1 MGSKSIRVAGE
12 FSNVLTFGHYKNMLY
27 YGLCDVSEALSYIF
41 NTALYKPTNRA
52 GYCADMMEALNIV
65 SKDGENLVPL
75 IQKIVEDGRRKRGID
90 QQLFEKLVG
99 MVVYSNDSQSSGE
112 LTIEEIMRM
121 L

>member
-1 MGSKSIRVAGE
+1 M
-12 FSNVLTFGHYKNMLY
+12 
-27 YGLCDVSEALSYIF
+27 
-41 NTALYKPTNRA
+41 
-52 GYCADMMEALNIV
+52 
-65 SKDGENLVPL
+65 PL